1 MATYFPNESDVRP
14 FGVDVSR
21 YNTVDWAAVANFG
34 APPVRFCMVRWGQ
47 AFQGA
52 YDDIDRRFFFNWGNA
67 RMQQGL
73 EEWTAPA
80 GPTAKRMGYHVFYPG
95 SAVGPQVENVRRIGR
110 LVGNDWGDPPFWID
124 LELNQG
130 LMGAPIIDRCR
141 EFQTGLEDLMGMPVG
156 IYSGK
161 WYIDKY
167 KLPVRPWWSE
177 TYWWLAQY
185 TSTGVEDT
193 RPLAIPAGIPPARVL
208 FHQTTSSLEGMLF
221 GAPLG
226 VRVDGNRELNKM
238 T

>member
-14 FGVDVSR
+14 FGIDVSR
-21 YNTVDWAAVANFG
+21 YNTVDWASVANFA

-47 AFQGA
+47 AMKGA
-52 YDDIDRRFFFNWGNA
+52 YDDIDRRFLFNWANSELHVP
-67 RMQQGL
+67 RC
-73 EEWTAPA
+73 
-80 GPTAKRMGYHVFYPG
+80 MGYHVFYPA
-95 SAVGPQVENVRRIGR
+95 SAVGPQVDNVKRIGR

-130 LMGAPIIDRCR
+130 LTGAPIVDRCR
-141 EFQTGLEDLMGMPVG
+141 DFQTGLQDLMGMPVG
-156 IYSGK
+156 IYTGK
-161 WYIDKY
+161 WFIDKY

-193 RPLAIPAGIPPARVL
+193 RPLAIPAGIPPAKVL
-208 FHQTTSSLEGMLF
+208 YHQTTSSLEGMLF